1 MNLLIIR
8 PLPLGNATYALPI
21 LDALSSIPS
30 LKNIYV
36 LACPLSASLFEHHPA
51 VTQTLKLPRDKLSF
65 KKTLSFAHQLRS
77 LNIDA
82 AFLMKSGGTME
93 RLALLAGIRHRVGF
107 HKSFFQ
113 FLTHR
118 YKVDQNSHISEQ
130 CIQLLRY
137 FPERFSN
144 LTAAELRPSLRLSQE
159 EVEQA
164 KVALQD
170 LNTTAQNFFTVHP
183 MGSTIASSGLNHS
196 LFRSLVP
203 FIARQ
208 TGCTPIFIG
217 APSEKETLEELARQT
232 QGKTFFERTSPRE
245 IIQIINQAKL
255 HLGNDSGWSHVAEA
269 LGRPKIV
276 LYPDNQPN
284 FKRWA
289 PLALERSLP
298 LLNPSHAP
306 LHEVEKGISVFLKSL
321 NLSTD

>member
-8 PLPLGNATYALPI
+8 PLPLGNATYALPL
-21 LDALSSIPS
+21 LDALSSIPD

-51 VTQTLKLPRDKLSF
+51 VTQTLQLPREKLNLRN
-65 KKTLSFAHQLRS
+65 TLSFANQLRS
-77 LNIDA
+77 LNIDV
-82 AFLMKSGGTME
+82 AFLMKTGGTME

-113 FLTHR
+113 LLTHR
-118 YKVDQNSHISEQ
+118 YKCSESSHISEQ

-137 FPERFSN
+137 FPKRFSH

-159 EVEQA
+159 EVEQTTL
-164 KVALQD
+164 ALQE
-170 LNTTAQNFFTVHP
+170 LNTTPQNYFTVHP
-183 MGSTIASSGLNHS
+183 MGATIASSGLNHP
-196 LFRSLVP
+196 LFQSIVP
-203 FIARQ
+203 FIAKQ
-208 TGCTPIFIG
+208 TGCSPVFIG
-217 APSEKETLEELARQT
+217 APSEKATLEQLAKQT

-245 IIQIINQAKL
+245 TIQIISQAKL
-255 HLGNDSGWSHVAEA
+255 HIGNDSGWSHVAEA

-276 LYPDNQPN
+276 LYPDNHSN

-289 PLALERSLP
+289 PLALDRSLP

-306 LHEVEKGISVFLKSL
+306 LHEIEKGVSVFLKSL
-321 NLSTD
+321 NLSTE